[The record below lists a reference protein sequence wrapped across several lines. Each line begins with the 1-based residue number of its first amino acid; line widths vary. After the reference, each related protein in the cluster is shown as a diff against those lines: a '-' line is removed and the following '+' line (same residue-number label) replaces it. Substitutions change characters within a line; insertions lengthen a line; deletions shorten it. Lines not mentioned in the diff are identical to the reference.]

1 MIGSILSKDLSMR
14 RPARPFVVEVKKKR
28 GNLAKRHSIWGDLD
42 LSAIAAPLDDPAGGP
57 EPTVGRHDVD
67 PVLAIDRV
75 QTVGVQRETPA
86 GENDPSAIAD
96 GPHAGQHLA
105 AVETEGLSEEP
116 ARPTRK
122 RARRLDE
129 PTLPRGQ
136 RWKRRLPRAPRR

>member
-1 MIGSILSKDLSMR
+1 MR

-28 GNLAKRHSIWGDLD
+28 GNLAKRNSIWGDLD
-42 LSAIAAPLDDPAGGP
+42 LSAVAAPLGDPAADP
-57 EPTVGRHDVD
+57 EPTVEPHDVG

-75 QTVGVQRETPA
+75 QPVEAQREIST
-86 GENDPSAIAD
+86 GENGQSAIAD

-105 AVETEGLSEEP
+105 AVEMEGLAKEP

-122 RARRLDE
+122 RVRRLDE

-136 RWKRRLPRAPRR
+136 RWKRRLPRALRR

>member
-1 MIGSILSKDLSMR
+1 MR

-42 LSAIAAPLDDPAGGP
+42 LSAVAAPLGDPSGGP
-57 EPTVGRHDVD
+57 EPAVGRHDVD
-67 PVLAIDRV
+67 PVLAIDRA

-86 GENDPSAIAD
+86 GENDQPALAD
-96 GPHAGQHLA
+96 RPHAERRLA

-122 RARRLDE
+122 RVRRLDE

-136 RWKRRLPRAPRR
+136 RWKRRLPRALRR

>member
-1 MIGSILSKDLSMR
+1 MR

-28 GNLAKRHSIWGDLD
+28 GNLAKRNSIWGDLD
-42 LSAIAAPLDDPAGGP
+42 LSAVAAPLDDPEGGP

-67 PVLAIDRV
+67 PLLAIDRMQPV
-75 QTVGVQRETPA
+75 EVQRETSTD
-86 GENDPSAIAD
+86 ENDQSAFAD

-105 AVETEGLSEEP
+105 AVEIEGCAEEP

-122 RARRLDE
+122 RVRCRDE

-136 RWKRRLPRAPRR
+136 RWKRRLPRALRR